1 MRNPGLE
8 IPERRRWKLE
18 PLEHV
23 PRVSRVRYVAGKQDG
38 AR

>member
-1 MRNPGLE
+1 MRNPDVD

-18 PLEHV
+18 PFEHV
-23 PRVSRVRYVAGKQDG
+23 PRVSRPRYEDG